1 MISTVPSRA
10 PSAQADGPLDALVVG
25 GGFYGCGIAIA
36 LRQRHGL
43 DRVLVV
49 ERESE
54 LLARAS
60 YVNQARVHN
69 GYHYPRSF
77 MTAYRSRVNLPRF
90 AADYADCID
99 DSFVKVY
106 AIARRNSLVTARQ
119 FARFC
124 REIGA
129 PCEPAPP
136 AVARLFAPERI
147 EQVFL
152 VREFAF
158 DAVAL
163 RRRMEGALEAASIP
177 VWLGAEVTGVA
188 AEGDKQRVSLRMR
201 GETRSLT
208 ARRVFNCTYAG
219 LNGLGSGFGRLRS
232 TLKHEITE
240 MALLSMPDELAGL
253 GVTVMDGPFFSTMP
267 FPARG
272 LHSLSHVRYTP
283 HASWTSTGGDSDL
296 TPYAVLDAYPKRSRA
311 GHMLR
316 DAARFLPALAGA
328 RVEDSLF
335 EIKTVLAVNE
345 VDDGRPILLER
356 NTALPCAW
364 SVLGGKIDNIY
375 DIHQALEAWAPAD
388 WVARNPAAGAA
399 TALPGSACTGA
410 AAAAAPEPRLEIRH
424 A

>member
-1 MISTVPSRA
+1 MTPAALSPA
-10 PSAQADGPLDALVVG
+10 PPAQGDGPLDALVVG
-25 GGFYGCGIAIA
+25 GGFYGCGIAAA

-43 DRVLVV
+43 ARVLVV
-49 ERESE
+49 ERETE

-77 MTAYRSRVNLPRF
+77 MTAYRSRINLPRF

-99 DSFVKVY
+99 DSFLKVY

-136 AVARLFAPERI
+136 AVARLFAPERV

-163 RRRMEGALEAASIP
+163 RRRMQDALEAAGIP
-177 VWLGAEVTGVA
+177 VWLGAEVTEVVA
-188 AEGDKQRVSLRMR
+188 AGDGQRVSLRMR
-201 GETRSLT
+201 GEACGLTTRRL
-208 ARRVFNCTYAG
+208 FNCTYAG
-219 LNGLGSGFGRLRS
+219 LNGLGAGFGRLRS

-240 MALLSMPDELAGL
+240 LALLSMPDELAGL

-267 FPARG
+267 FPALG

-283 HASWTSTGGDSDL
+283 HASWTSTGGDGDL
-296 TPYAVLDAYPKRSRA
+296 NPYAVLDAHPKRSRA

-328 RVEDSLF
+328 QVEDSLF

-345 VDDGRPILLER
+345 IDDGRPILLER

-375 DIHQALEAWAPAD
+375 DIHQALETWAPPD
-388 WVARNPAAGAA
+388 WAPWDPVARSA
-399 TALPGSACTGA
+399 TALPGSAGM
-410 AAAAAPEPRLEIRH
+410 AAAAAPEPRLESRY